1 MTSPL
6 LTTLTSWQLPR
17 KFCHPRF
24 TSQDTFLGPCRWHN
38 GKLLIDTCFIRNNFI
53 PPNSTSTRYSSII
66 TQAPLCH
73 TQTVATSKRSYSLDL
88 EEDVAALYIPIN
100 AKQLANARK
109 ITQEIRKAIAN
120 KAQGM
125 FMGFE
130 HLGEVVGEVRAGGS
144 AGQLATALI
153 DRNCILS

>member
-1 MTSPL
+1 M
-6 LTTLTSWQLPR
+6 
-17 KFCHPRF
+17 
-24 TSQDTFLGPCRWHN
+24 
-38 GKLLIDTCFIRNNFI
+38 
-53 PPNSTSTRYSSII
+53 
-66 TQAPLCH
+66 
-73 TQTVATSKRSYSLDL
+73 ATSKRSYSLDL